1 MPVQLNRRK
10 FVATVGGAFAAST
23 LRSREAAAQQRPMFA
38 YVGCFTTVDGRAV
51 SGEGISV
58 FRVDP
63 RSNHWTLV
71 QRLADVANPNFL
83 TFGREQRYLY
93 AADGA
98 NRESATAFSIDPRT
112 GELKMLNRQ
121 PTGRNGGLHVIVDPT
136 NGYLLV
142 PHNPGTIAV
151 LPIRP
156 DGSLS
161 PMSDSADWSGALG
174 PHRTEQTT
182 PHPHQVQFDR
192 RGRFLIV
199 PDKGLDLVHVFTLD
213 TAAGKLVA
221 NKPPSVAARSGS
233 APRHVALHP
242 TGPYAYVVNELDSTV
257 TTYGFDDERGTL
269 APIQVIPTIPT
280 TFTGNNTGAEIVVAS
295 SGRFVYAS
303 NRGHNSIVIF
313 AVEKSGVLAHVGWES
328 TLGRTPRFIGFDPSE
343 RVLYAANQGTNNIV
357 AFRVNRSSG
366 ALSPTGDVVEVGAPT
381 CIVFATPGAPSSS
394 R

>member
-1 MPVQLNRRK
+1 VPVPLNRRN
-10 FVATVGGAFAAST
+10 FIATVSGAFVSASLGRT
-23 LRSREAAAQQRPMFA
+23 VVDAQPRPMFA
-38 YVGCFTTVDGRAV
+38 YVGCFTTVDGRDAD
-51 SGEGISV
+51 GDGISV

-63 RSNHWTLV
+63 LSNRWTEV

-83 TFGREQRYLY
+83 TVDRRQLYLY

-98 NRESATAFSIDPRT
+98 NREFATAFSIDPRT

-156 DGSLS
+156 DGSLG
-161 PMSDSADWSGALG
+161 PMSDAADWSGTLG

-182 PHPHQVQFDR
+182 PHPHHIHFDR

-213 TAAGKLVA
+213 TAVGTLRA
-221 NKPPSVAARSGS
+221 NTPPSVAARSGA
-233 APRHVALHP
+233 APRHVVLHP
-242 TGPYAYVVNELDSTV
+242 GGRFAYVVNELDSTV
-257 TTYGFDDERGTL
+257 TTYRFDEDRGTL
-269 APIQVIPTIPT
+269 EPMQVIPTIPT
-280 TFTGNNTGAEIVVAS
+280 TFTGNNTGAEIAVTR

-303 NRGHNSIVIF
+303 NRGHDSIAIF
-313 AVEKSGVLAHVGWES
+313 AVEESGVLSHVRWQS
-328 TLGRTPRFIGFDPSE
+328 TLGRTPRFIGLNPSE
-343 RVLYAANQGTNNIV
+343 TFLYAANQGSNNIV
-357 AFRVNRSSG
+357 AFRVDQISG
-366 ALSPTGDVVEVGAPT
+366 ALTPTGDVVEVGAPT
-381 CIVFATPGAPSSS
+381 CVVFATPGSV
-394 R
+394 

>member
-1 MPVQLNRRK
+1 VPVQLNRRTFMK
-10 FVATVGGAFAAST
+10 TVGGAVVASSVGR
-23 LRSREAAAQQRPMFA
+23 RSIDAQARSMFA
-38 YVGCFTTVDGRAV
+38 YVGCMTTVDGRDAD
-51 SGEGISV
+51 GEGISV
-58 FRVDP
+58 FRIDP
-63 RSNHWTLV
+63 VSNRWTQV
-71 QRLADVANPNFL
+71 QRLADIANPNFL
-83 TFGREQRYLY
+83 TLDRRGRCLY
-93 AADGA
+93 SADGA
-98 NRESATAFSIDPRT
+98 GRELATAFSIEPRT

-121 PTGRNGGLHVIVDPT
+121 PTGRDGGLHVIVDPT
-136 NGYLLV
+136 QRFLLV

-156 DGSLS
+156 DGSLA
-161 PMSDSADWSGALG
+161 PMSDAADWSGTLG

-182 PHPHQVQFDR
+182 PHPHHVQFDR

-242 TGPYAYVVNELDSTV
+242 AGRHAYVVNELDSTV
-257 TTYGFDDERGTL
+257 TTYRFDEDRGTL
-269 APIQVIPTIPT
+269 EPIQVIPTIPT
-280 TFTGNNTGAEIVVAS
+280 TFTGNNTGAEITMTR

-313 AVEKSGVLAHVGWES
+313 AVEESGVLSHARWES

-343 RVLYAANQGTNNIV
+343 RFLYAANQGSNTIV
-357 AFRVNRSSG
+357 AFRVDQSSG
-366 ALSPTGDVVEVGAPT
+366 ALSPTGYVVEVGAPT
-381 CIVFATPGAPSSS
+381 CIVFASPGSV
-394 R
+394 